1 MSEIRKRRLV
11 IKRTNK
17 CDTRALKK
25 GEELKME
32 DVQEDTEKHIAA
44 VIENYL
50 KMLVKLKANN
60 YRKFIEDNVTFFGK
74 HYLKKIRMAD
84 DDLINWVISY
94 EILKY
99 YNTSIG
105 KEFITEK
112 VLHKACCTLRR
123 NTLTETIDKAKEEFG
138 VEQLKKRIIQ
148 KDVTTKTKTENKGE
162 SK

>member
-1 MSEIRKRRLV
+1 MTE
-11 IKRTNK
+11 
-17 CDTRALKK
+17 
-25 GEELKME
+25 
-32 DVQEDTEKHIAA
+32 QEKTF
-44 VIENYL
+44 IENYL
-50 KMLVKLKANN
+50 KMLLTFKANN

-74 HYLKKIRMAD
+74 HYLKKIRRAD

-105 KEFITEK
+105 KEIITEK
-112 VLHKACCTLRR
+112 VLHKACCTLQR
-123 NTLTETIDKAKEEFG
+123 NTLTEIPEVAKEEFG

-148 KDVTTKTKTENKGE
+148 EDVTTKTKTNTENKGE